1 MQWSAEFDWGGL
13 TGNVHVECIPN
24 DNPEAYGCWWPN
36 AHGYPVCTA
45 RVEYPGRGY
54 PAMFGWVQLVR
65 STDNDSSG
73 EQFEVDPFAL
83 FGDAPSPYCWFGIE
97 PTLFDAPSRPDR
109 PPSEWVAH
117 SFLGTT
123 PMAEVMD
130 GKPRASCRC
139 SALRGGST
147 SAPGPSNCETSL
159 NSPQPIGTPISR
171 RCARAIRAG
180 PSRNTRRS
188 ENRYGEY
195 RSAARCG

>member
-1 MQWSAEFDWGGL
+1 MGVSMQWSAEFDWGGL

-24 DNPEAYGCWWPN
+24 DNPESYGCWWPN

-73 EQFEVDPFAL
+73 EQFEIDPFAL

-97 PTLFDAPSRPDR
+97 PTLFDAPSRPDI
-109 PPSEWVAH
+109 PPAEWVAH

-130 GKPRASCRC
+130 GNPRRVVPVLGFSWGFDERAGSIELRNIAQLAAADWDAHLPVLRASYPRW
-139 SALRGGST
+139 T
-147 SAPGPSNCETSL
+147 FTENPS
-159 NSPQPIGTPISR
+159 I
-171 RCARAIRAG
+171 
-180 PSRNTRRS
+180 
-188 ENRYGEY
+188 
-195 RSAARCG
+195 